1 MIPAGNPLRR
11 TGSTLVIKL
20 AIVTIAL
27 VCLEACTEIGSP
39 HLAQTPSLSVS
50 HKSPAA
56 DMNCN
61 YVNDHK
67 GLNPNGGKQ
76 MVDGIQQNGYN
87 FTLAF
92 KYAGYSPAIRPK
104 PRVVTCDYNY
114 FNIPVPQGF
123 TADWFGWWQTR
134 ESTDNLTFEPA
145 ALSGDVYSS
154 TWVANTHYYLYV
166 YITET
171 GQLLESY
178 ETQGFNPK
186 KGTVIFDSPFE
197 NGFVIPVNMTIS
209 LEIVHPSD

>member
-1 MIPAGNPLRR
+1 
-11 TGSTLVIKL
+11 VIKL

-27 VCLEACTEIGSP
+27 VCLDACTEIGSP
-39 HLAQTPSLSVS
+39 HLAQAPSLSISRASATDTHCNFVS
-50 HKSPAA
+50 
-56 DMNCN
+56 DN
-61 YVNDHK
+61 K
-67 GLNPNGGKQ
+67 GWKPSGGKQ
-76 MVDGIQQNGYN
+76 TVPGIPEYGYN
-87 FTLAF
+87 FSFAF
-92 KYAGYSPAIRPK
+92 KYAGYSPVIRPN
-104 PRVVTCDYNY
+104 PVLFTCDYNY
-114 FNIPVPQGF
+114 FNAPVPQGF
-123 TADWFGWWQTR
+123 TADWFGWLQPR

-186 KGTVIFDSPFE
+186 KGAVIFDSPFE

>member
-1 MIPAGNPLRR
+1 VGSRR
-11 TGSTLVIKL
+11 SRVFPSTGITSVSRSSTLD
-20 AIVTIAL
+20 IAQL
-27 VCLEACTEIGSP
+27 L
-39 HLAQTPSLSVS
+39 
-50 HKSPAA
+50 
-56 DMNCN
+56 DDYN
-61 YVNDHK
+61 YVN
-67 GLNPNGGKQ
+67 
-76 MVDGIQQNGYN
+76 
-87 FTLAF
+87 A
-92 KYAGYSPAIRPK
+92 
-104 PRVVTCDYNY
+104 
-114 FNIPVPQGF
+114 PVPQGF
-123 TADWFGWWQTR
+123 TADWFGWLQPR